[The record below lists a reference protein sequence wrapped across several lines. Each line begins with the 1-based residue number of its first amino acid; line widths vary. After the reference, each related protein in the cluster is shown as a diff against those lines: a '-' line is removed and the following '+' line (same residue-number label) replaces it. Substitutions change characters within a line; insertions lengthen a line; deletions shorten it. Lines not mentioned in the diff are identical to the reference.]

1 MYATGLLSASIE
13 KGQPYMLGVLPFF
26 HIMATMVFHVSIT
39 LGSAIVVLPRF
50 QAETLLRV
58 VEKYKMEQLSLA
70 PPIVTF
76 FAKHPLVEK
85 YDLSH
90 VKFLKSGGAPL
101 GKEVIHVV
109 YQRIGAHV
117 MQGYG
122 MTEFAAAVTY
132 STTTHFRDGASGRLL
147 PNVQMKVKD
156 IETDADLPP
165 NQPGELLFKTP
176 TQMSG
181 YFNNPE
187 ANAKTFTADGFIRTG
202 DIGYIDDDGYVF
214 IIDRLKE
221 LIKYKGHQVAPA
233 EVEDVVNSHPEVT
246 ESCCVRGVDPASGE
260 EIPKAFVVRKAGSS
274 LTEQALM
281 EYVAGMVTGYKRV
294 REVEFITEVPKSL
307 SGKILRKQLQAVQN
321 DKVKAQLASRSRL

>member
-1 MYATGLLSASIE
+1 MYAAGLLSSSIDE
-13 KGQPYMLGVLPFF
+13 QSQYMLGLLPFF
-26 HIMATMVFHVSIT
+26 HIMATKQFHVSIFM
-39 LGSAIVVLPRF
+39 GSAIVILPRF
-50 QAETLLRV
+50 EPETLLRV
-58 VEKYKMEQLSLA
+58 VEKYKMRKLALA
-70 PPIVTF
+70 PPLVTF
-76 FAKHPLVEK
+76 MAKDPIIDK
-85 YDLSH
+85 YDLTH
-90 VKFLKSGGAPL
+90 VKFLNSGGAPL
-101 GKEVIHVV
+101 GKEVIHAV
-109 YQRIGAHV
+109 YRRIGARV
-117 MQGYG
+117 LQGYG
-122 MTEFAAAVTY
+122 MTEFAAGVTY

-321 DKVKAQLASRSRL
+321 DKVKAQLVSRSRL